1 MAVKISGVLK
11 DGTGKPV
18 QNCTIQ
24 LKAKRNSTTVVVN
37 TLASE
42 NPDEAGRYSMDV
54 EYGQY
59 SVILLV
65 EGFPPSHAGT
75 ITVYEDSRP
84 GTLNDFLGAM
94 TEDDARPEAL
104 RRFELMVEEVARNA
118 SAVAQNTAAA
128 KKSAS
133 DASTSAR
140 EAATHA
146 TDAAGSARAAST
158 SAGQAAS
165 SAQSASSS
173 AGTASTKATEAL
185 KSAAAAESS
194 KSVAATSAGAA
205 KTSETNAAASQQSA
219 ATSASTATTKASEAA
234 TSARDASASK
244 EAAKSSET
252 NASSSASSAASSAT
266 AAGNSAKAAKTSE
279 TNARSSETAAG
290 QSASAAAGSKTA
302 AASSASAAS
311 TSAGQ
316 ASASATAA
324 GKSAESAA
332 SSASTATTKA
342 GEATEQATA
351 AARSASAAKTSE
363 TNAKAS
369 ETRAESSKTAAASSA
384 SSAASSASS
393 ASASKDEATRQASAA
408 KGSATTASTKATEAA
423 GSATAA
429 AQSKSTAESAATRAE
444 TAAKRAE
451 DIASAVALEDAS
463 TTKKGIVQLSSATN
477 STSESLAATPKAV
490 KAAYDLANGKYT
502 AQDATTAQKGI
513 VQLSSATNSTSETL
527 AATPKAVKSAYDN
540 AEKRLQK
547 DQNGADIPDKG
558 RFLNNINA
566 VSKTDFADKRGMR
579 YVRVNAPAGATS
591 GKYYPVVVMR
601 SAGSVSELASRV
613 IITTATRT
621 AGDPMNNCE
630 FNGFVMPGG
639 WTDRGRYA
647 YGMFWQYQNNERAI
661 HSIMMSNK
669 GDDLRSVFYVDGAAF
684 PVFAFIE
691 DGLSI
696 SAPGADLVVNDTT
709 YKFGATNPATECI
722 AADVILDFKSG
733 RGFYESNSLIVNDNL
748 SCKKLFATD
757 EIVARGGNQI
767 RMIGGEYGALWRNDG
782 AKTHLLLTNQGDV
795 YGGWNTLRP
804 FSIDNATGELV
815 IGTKLSASLN
825 GNALTATKLQ
835 TPRRVSGVEFD
846 GSKDITLT
854 AAHVAAF
861 ARRATDTYADADG
874 GVPWNAES
882 GAYNVTRSGDTYIL
896 VNFYTGVGSCRTLQ
910 MKAHYRNGGL
920 FYRSSRDG
928 YGFEEDWAEVYTSKN
943 LPPESYPV
951 GAPIPWPSDTVP
963 SGYALM
969 QGQAF
974 DKSAYPKLAAAY
986 PSGVIPDMRGWTI
999 KGKPASG
1006 RAVLS
1011 QEQDGIKS
1019 HTHSASASS
1028 TDLGTKTTSS
1038 FDYGTKST
1046 NNTGAHTH
1054 SLSGSTNAAGNHS
1067 HRDGRRFNPSVFKDT
1082 YQYGYT
1088 SSGQNTWD
1096 VQGSVGMSTGWLAN
1110 TSTDG
1115 NHSHSLSGTAASA
1128 GAHAHTVGIG
1138 AHTHSVAIGSH
1149 GHTITVN
1156 AAGNAENTVK
1166 NIAFNYI
1173 VRLA

>member
-118 SAVAQNTAAA
+118 SVVAQNTAAA

-133 DASTSAR
+133 DASTSAS
-140 EAATHA
+140 EAATRA

-173 AGTASTKATEAL
+173 AGTASTKATEAS

-194 KSVAATSAGAA
+194 KSAAATSASAA

-234 TSARDASASK
+234 TSARDAAASK

-266 AAGNSAKAAKTSE
+266 ATANSAKAAKTSE

-342 GEATEQATA
+342 GEATEQASA

-393 ASASKDEATRQASAA
+393 ASASKDEASRQASAA

-513 VQLSSATNSTSETL
+513 IQLSSATNSTSETL

-733 RGFYESNSLIVNDNL
+733 RGFYESHSLIVNDNL

-782 AKTHLLLTNQGDV
+782 AKTYLLLTNQGDV

-804 FSIDNATGELV
+804 FAIDNATGELV

-835 TPRRVSGVEFD
+835 TPRLVSGVEFD

-882 GAYNVTRSGDTYIL
+882 GAYNVTRSGDSYIL

-920 FYRSSRDG
+920 FYRSS
-928 YGFEEDWAEVYTSKN
+928 
-943 LPPESYPV
+943 
-951 GAPIPWPSDTVP
+951 
-963 SGYALM
+963 
-969 QGQAF
+969 
-974 DKSAYPKLAAAY
+974 
-986 PSGVIPDMRGWTI
+986 
-999 KGKPASG
+999 
-1006 RAVLS
+1006 
-1011 QEQDGIKS
+1011 
-1019 HTHSASASS
+1019 
-1028 TDLGTKTTSS
+1028 
-1038 FDYGTKST
+1038 
-1046 NNTGAHTH
+1046 
-1054 SLSGSTNAAGNHS
+1054 
-1067 HRDGRRFNPSVFKDT
+1067 
-1082 YQYGYT
+1082 
-1088 SSGQNTWD
+1088 
-1096 VQGSVGMSTGWLAN
+1096 
-1110 TSTDG
+1110 
-1115 NHSHSLSGTAASA
+1115 
-1128 GAHAHTVGIG
+1128 
-1138 AHTHSVAIGSH
+1138 
-1149 GHTITVN
+1149 
-1156 AAGNAENTVK
+1156 
-1166 NIAFNYI
+1166 
-1173 VRLA
+1173 

>member
-194 KSVAATSAGAA
+194 KSAAATSAGAA

-429 AQSKSTAESAATRAE
+429 PQSKSTAESAATRAE

-1028 TDLGTKTTSS
+1028 TDLGTKTTSL

-1088 SSGQNTWD
+1088 SSGQNTWG

>member
-1 MAVKISGVLK
+1 MNISNSQVNRLRHFVRAGLRSLFRPEPQTAVEWADANYYLPKESAYQEGRWETLPFQRAIMNAMGSDYVREVNVVKSARVGYSKMLLGVYAYFIEHK
-11 DGTGKPV
+11 
-18 QNCTIQ
+18 Q
-24 LKAKRNSTTVVVN
+24 RN
-37 TLASE
+37 TLIWLPTDGDAE
-42 NPDEAGRYSMDV
+42 NFMKTHVEPTIRDIPSLLALAPWYGKKHRDNTLTMKRFSNGRGFWCLGGKAAKNYREKSVDVAGYDELAAFD
-54 EYGQY
+54 EDIEQ
-59 SVILLV
+59 
-65 EGFPPSHAGT
+65 EGSPT
-75 ITVYEDSRP
+75 
-84 GTLNDFLGAM
+84 FLGDKRI
-94 TEDDARPEAL
+94 EGSVWP
-104 RRFELMVEEVARNA
+104 
-118 SAVAQNTAAA
+118 
-128 KKSAS
+128 KSIRG
-133 DASTSAR
+133 STPKVR
-140 EAATHA
+140 GTCQIE
-146 TDAAGSARAAST
+146 RAASESPHFMRFHVACPHCGEEQYLKFGDKET
-158 SAGQAAS
+158 PFGLKWTPDDPS
-165 SAQSASSS
+165 SVFYLCEHNACVIRQQELDFTDARYICEKTGIWTRDGILWFSSS
-173 AGTASTKATEAL
+173 GEEIEPPDSVTFHIWTAYSPFTTWVQIVKDWMKTK
-185 KSAAAAESS
+185 
-194 KSVAATSAGAA
+194 G
-205 KTSETNAAASQQSA
+205 
-219 ATSASTATTKASEAA
+219 
-234 TSARDASASK
+234 D
-244 EAAKSSET
+244 
-252 NASSSASSAASSAT
+252 
-266 AAGNSAKAAKTSE
+266 
-279 TNARSSETAAG
+279 
-290 QSASAAAGSKTA
+290 
-302 AASSASAAS
+302 
-311 TSAGQ
+311 
-316 ASASATAA
+316 
-324 GKSAESAA
+324 
-332 SSASTATTKA
+332 
-342 GEATEQATA
+342 
-351 AARSASAAKTSE
+351 
-363 TNAKAS
+363 
-369 ETRAESSKTAAASSA
+369 
-384 SSAASSASS
+384 
-393 ASASKDEATRQASAA
+393 
-408 KGSATTASTKATEAA
+408 
-423 GSATAA
+423 
-429 AQSKSTAESAATRAE
+429 
-444 TAAKRAE
+444 
-451 DIASAVALEDAS
+451 
-463 TTKKGIVQLSSATN
+463 
-477 STSESLAATPKAV
+477 
-490 KAAYDLANGKYT
+490 
-502 AQDATTAQKGI
+502 
-513 VQLSSATNSTSETL
+513 
-527 AATPKAVKSAYDN
+527 
-540 AEKRLQK
+540 
-547 DQNGADIPDKG
+547 
-558 RFLNNINA
+558 
-566 VSKTDFADKRGMR
+566 MR

-733 RGFYESNSLIVNDNL
+733 RGFYESHSLIVNDNL

-782 AKTHLLLTNQGDV
+782 AKTYLLLTNQGDV

-804 FSIDNATGELV
+804 FAIDNATGELV

-882 GAYNVTRSGDTYIL
+882 GAYNVTRSGDSYIL

-928 YGFEEDWAEVYTSKN
+928 YGFEEGWAEVYTSKN

-969 QGQAF
+969 QGQTF
-974 DKSAYPKLAAAY
+974 DKSAYPKLAVAY

-1054 SLSGSTNAAGNHS
+1054 SISGTANSAGAHQHKSSGAFGGTNTSIFPNGYTAISNPSAGIMSTTSGSGQTRNAG
-1067 HRDGRRFNPSVFKDT
+1067 K
-1082 YQYGYT
+1082 T
-1088 SSGQNTWD
+1088 SS
-1096 VQGSVGMSTGWLAN
+1096 
-1110 TSTDG
+1110 DG
-1115 NHSHSLSGTAASA
+1115 AHTHSLSGTAAIA